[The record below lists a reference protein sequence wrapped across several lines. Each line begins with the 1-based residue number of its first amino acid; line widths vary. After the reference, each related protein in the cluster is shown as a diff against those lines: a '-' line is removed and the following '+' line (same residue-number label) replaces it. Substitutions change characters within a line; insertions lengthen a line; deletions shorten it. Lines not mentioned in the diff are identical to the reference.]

1 MHQDIFFGAAV
12 PQWKKEKKTG
22 ERTAADMIKE
32 GIARM
37 EEATLEVTEEE
48 RAALERQ
55 IRWKLKNGRQ
65 LTAKE
70 LNYLRIHD
78 PETYR
83 TAIRVERA
91 RKNLRN
97 ELKRCRSKEE
107 VNRVISNQL
116 AILKSMKSDP
126 DLECMAAMVQKE
138 IEEFKKSNA
147 YARLPETAEEGKKKH
162 TVHQTETR
170 DDKDILSVD
179 VLSVTVLSYK
189 QCEVL
194 SGQLEKLATE

>member
-1 MHQDIFFGAAV
+1 MHQDIFFGAAI
-12 PQWKKEKKTG
+12 PQWKKEKKNG

-37 EEATLEVTEEE
+37 EEASLEVTEEE

-147 YARLPETAEEGKKKH
+147 YARLPETVEEGKKKH
-162 TVHQTETR
+162 TVHQAETG
-170 DDKDILSVD
+170 DNQD